1 MNLVYYQPWSLMDRW
16 HREMDES
23 FTRRSDA
30 SYPALSDSAAWRPSV
45 DLQQENDRF
54 VLRADLPRVAPK
66 DI

>member
-1 MNLVYYQPWSLMDRW
+1 MDRW